1 MRFFRLKRAALVGK
15 PQTTVTKKVKQVK
28 PVKATKPQK
37 PKLEITEEDYEAI
50 DEATQGI
57 LSTPLPGKQRISYKT
72 SKSIATKDG
81 SRLPVTISP
90 ASENLAARRACN
102 TATCWTPAL
111 EAELDALSK
120 PSEAALIARAGE
132 WDECDG
138 VFYAA
143 GCEDAAEDEWSED
156 DSY

>member
-1 MRFFRLKRAALVGK
+1 MSFFRLKRAALVGK
-15 PQTTVTKKVKQVK
+15 SQTTVTKKVKQVK

-50 DEATQGI
+50 DEVTQGI
-57 LSTPLPGKQRISYKT
+57 LSSPLPGKQRISYKT
-72 SKSIATKDG
+72 AKSIATKDG
-81 SRLPVTISP
+81 NRMPVTISP

-102 TATCWTPAL
+102 TAACWTPAL

-132 WDECDG
+132 WDKWSDDE
-138 VFYAA
+138 FYSAAA
-143 GCEDAAEDEWSED
+143 GCEDGWEEDFD
-156 DSY
+156 DE